1 MNEKRQKG
9 LPMYPGSKKLYTFLT
24 ILIMLESLAIIA
36 QAYFLARAITALFES
51 IPMFD
56 VISDIGFF
64 FVAFIL
70 RYILS
75 HIQTALAEKYA
86 LETAA
91 MLRESVFHTYFH
103 QTRSEEHTAQLQ

>member
-24 ILIMLESLAIIA
+24 ILIMLESVAIIA
-36 QAYFLARAITALFES
+36 QAYFLAGAITALFES
-51 IPMFD
+51 TPMFD

-70 RYILS
+70 GCILS
-75 HIQTALAEKYA
+75 HIQTALAEIYA
-86 LETAA
+86 LHKDA
-91 MLRESVFHTYFH
+91 MLRESVVRMYL
-103 QTRSEEHTAQLQ
+103 SKI